1 MVIEINKVKKYFKD
15 RLILDIE
22 HLEIQEYEKIGIVGV
37 NGSGKTTFLNLI
49 AGKIAQ
55 DEGQIVVKE
64 KIEYLEQFEK
74 EENSYLSGGEKRKKE
89 ILNKFSSRN
98 TILLADEPSS
108 NLDMNAIKLLEK
120 ELKKFNG
127 TLLLISHDRNL
138 LDEVCTSIIEISNSK
153 VKKYEGN
160 YTKYMEQKEIELKRK
175 NFEYMQY
182 IQEKERLE
190 KAITVSMNTSK
201 KMKKAPSRM
210 GNSEARLHKRE
221 VENKREKLEG
231 HTNALKSRL
240 EKLEE
245 KEKPPKNQTMYAKFN
260 NYDIPKGK
268 KIVSIENLN
277 IKLGTKTIFENANA
291 IILNGTKT
299 AILGDNGTGK
309 TTLIKAILNRN
320 NCIKINPETKIGYF
334 DQEFKIF
341 DFEKTIL
348 ENVLKNAT
356 LPVTDVKNILANLL
370 FTNKDYD
377 KKIKVLSGGEKVK
390 AAIAKLL
397 VSENNLL
404 LLDEPTNFLDVE
416 SIEKL
421 EKLLKEY
428 RGTIIFISHDR
439 NFVNNVATNL
449 ILIKEHKLEQF
460 EGNYNKYLEHQE
472 NKKKTTS
479 NNKILLEFKLAELDS
494 KIIMAKNEEEKKEL
508 EAEYLRIK
516 KELKEN

>member
-22 HLEIQEYEKIGIVGV
+22 HLEIQENEKIGIVGV

-49 AGKIAQ
+49 AGKIIPE
-55 DEGQIVVKE
+55 EGQIAVKQ

-74 EENSYLSGGEKRKKE
+74 EDSYLSGGEKRKKE
-89 ILNKFSSRN
+89 IFSKFSSRN
-98 TILLADEPSS
+98 AILLADEPSS

-120 ELKKFNG
+120 ELKKFDG

-138 LDEVCTSIIEISNSK
+138 LDEVCSSIIEISNSK
-153 VKKYEGN
+153 VKKYDGN
-160 YTKYMEQKEIELKRK
+160 YTKYMEQKENELKRK

-182 IQEKERLE
+182 IQEKEKLE
-190 KAITVSMNTSK
+190 KAIAVSSNTSK
-201 KMKKAPSRM
+201 KMKKTPSRM

-221 VENKREKLEG
+221 VENKREKIEG

-245 KEKPPKNQTMYAKFN
+245 KEKPQKNQTMYAKFN

-268 KIVSIENLN
+268 KIVSIENLD
-277 IKLGTKTIFENANA
+277 IKLGSKIIFKNANA

-309 TTLIKAILNRN
+309 TTLIKSILERN

-341 DFEKTIL
+341 DFEKTVL
-348 ENVLKNAT
+348 ENVLKDAT

-397 VSENNLL
+397 VSEYNLL

-416 SIEKL
+416 SIEAL

-428 RGTIIFISHDR
+428 KGTIIFVSHDR
-439 NFVNNVATNL
+439 NFVNNVATDL
-449 ILIKEHKLEQF
+449 IIIKENKLEQF
-460 EGNYNKYLEHQE
+460 EGNYNKYLEHQKD
-472 NKKKTTS
+472 KKKATS
-479 NNKILLEFKLAELDS
+479 NNKLLLEFKLAELDS
-494 KIIMAKNEEEKKEL
+494 KIIMAKNEKEKEIL
-508 EAEYLRIK
+508 EAEYSKII
-516 KELKEN
+516 KELREN